1 MVNVFYL
8 MNMILQMFPSVRTN
22 KPEYI
27 AIVLGTLIF
36 IGMLKEF
43 MADLKRYK
51 TDKASNASQT

>member
-1 MVNVFYL
+1 